1 MAIDYQVVFFL
12 ISDNYH
18 YCDLRIHPY
27 QHLPHDHSVQ
37 PSRSLYF
44 FLLKTSDQS
53 TASGRSDMMNADW
66 KRGSPAS
73 YTLKYTH
80 NSCSDRDIFT
90 LVCLKMGKLLI
101 IHGKF

>member
-1 MAIDYQVVFFL
+1 
-12 ISDNYH
+12 
-18 YCDLRIHPY
+18 
-27 QHLPHDHSVQ
+27 
-37 PSRSLYF
+37 
-44 FLLKTSDQS
+44 
-53 TASGRSDMMNADW
+53 MMNADW

-80 NSCSDRDIFT
+80 NSCSDTDIFT